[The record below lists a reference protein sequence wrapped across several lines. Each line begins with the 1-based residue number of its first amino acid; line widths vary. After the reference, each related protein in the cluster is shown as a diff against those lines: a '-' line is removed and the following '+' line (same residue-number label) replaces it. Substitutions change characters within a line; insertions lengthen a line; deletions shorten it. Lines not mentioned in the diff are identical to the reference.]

1 MSNVLFQK
9 HNQKN
14 VSRLVTAFK
23 QINEKLNT
31 EVKGQFK
38 HNIIIQTDNIKINNS
53 DLDFEFT
60 IPFDDDTEANE
71 AEIIIYNL
79 TNNTINNI
87 KNNAKITVTAG
98 YGNDT
103 GVIFSG
109 YVAKKTTKYDD
120 CDKVTTI
127 KALDDMNLKEKDITS
142 VTYVAGTKAS
152 RILKD
157 LCVKV
162 GLPIAVFSVARDYTY
177 KDEETVSGQLMDNV
191 KNYAKVCGVSAYILK
206 SKIYVRPLGQG
217 DSTTFLVSPD
227 TGLISLSEFEEEEK
241 NEEYTD
247 VIKGYEIK
255 MLLQHQIQTAS
266 IVTIKSR
273 EANGKYRVKSGKH
286 TYNGSELITEAKV
299 IQS

>member
-1 MSNVLFQK
+1 MSQVIKQK
-9 HNQKN
+9 NNDKN
-14 VSRLVTAFK
+14 VSRLITSFK
-23 QINEKLNT
+23 KINEKLNT

-38 HNIIIQTDNIKINNS
+38 HSITIQTGNVKIKNTE
-53 DLDFEFT
+53 LDFEFT

-79 TNNTINNI
+79 TNTTINNI
-87 KNNAKITVTAG
+87 KNKAKITVTAG

-103 GVIFSG
+103 GIIFSG
-109 YVAKKTTKYDD
+109 YISKKTTKYDD
-120 CDKVTTI
+120 CDKITTI

-142 VTYVAGTKAS
+142 VTYAKGTKAS

-162 GLPIAVFSVARDYTY
+162 GLPIAVFSVARDHTY

-191 KNYAKVCGVSAYILK
+191 KSYAKVCGVSAYILK
-206 SKIYVRPLGQG
+206 SRIYVRPLNKG
-217 DSTTFLVSPD
+217 DSTRFILSAD
-227 TGLISLSEFEEEEK
+227 TGLLDLSEFEEEEK
-241 NEEYTD
+241 NENYTD
-247 VIKGYEIK
+247 IIRGYDIK

-273 EANGKYRVKSGKH
+273 NANGKYRVKSGKH
-286 TYNGSELITEAKV
+286 TYDGTDLITEAKV
-299 IQS
+299 VQS

>member
-103 GVIFSG
+103 GIIFSG

-127 KALDDMNLKEKDITS
+127 KALDDMSLKEKDITS
-142 VTYVAGTKAS
+142 VTYAAGTKAS

-162 GLPIAVFSVARDYTY
+162 GLPIAVFNVARDYTY
-177 KDEETVSGQLMDNV
+177 KDEETVSGQLMDNI

-206 SKIYVRPLGQG
+206 SKIYVRPLNQG

-241 NEEYTD
+241 NEEHTD